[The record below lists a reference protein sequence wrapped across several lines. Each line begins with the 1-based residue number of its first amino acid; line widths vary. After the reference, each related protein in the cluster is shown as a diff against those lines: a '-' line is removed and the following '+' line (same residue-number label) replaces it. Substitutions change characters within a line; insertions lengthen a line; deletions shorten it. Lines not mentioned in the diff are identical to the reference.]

1 VVREIIRSESTDA
14 RLVILCIAIE
24 TILVLI
30 DADSTVLHLDLQ
42 ITIIGVIPVNVGI
55 LANTV
60 I

>member
-1 VVREIIRSESTDA
+1 MVREVIRSESTDA
-14 RLVILCIAIE
+14 GLVVLCIAIE

-42 ITIIGVIPVNVGI
+42 ITIIRVIPVNVGI